1 MRFRSFYAAL
11 VVAAILAVGLGGCA
25 GGTTTGIPLGRSGG
39 TSPGSGTG
47 TPSSVPTS
55 NPTSPGG
62 SVPTS
67 SPTAPGGSGSGA
79 STGPSPGPAA
89 FYLPP
94 ATAPQLV
101 NTGIWS
107 AQPILVEG
115 ASSYRSGEYVYQ
127 GFLYDDHGAKGALDA
142 SQDDEQTAGALS
154 MPYGTYTYPTD
165 PKYGANAANLIE
177 FRLKL
182 TSSATA
188 FRATFNTMIDP
199 TVEAFT
205 IGLGGGST
213 SYAMPHGANASEPA
227 QYFITVYGTTADV
240 VNAATG
246 TVVAGAG
253 ATVQVDQTHR
263 QVTVLLPFST
273 FDPRGNT
280 ALRVA
285 VAAGLW
291 NASAGTYLVPGAT
304 SSATSPGGA
313 LVPSPAAFFDVGFRH
328 AEPAAGDSLNDE
340 TSLDAWWRESAQ
352 ALALTEGSLSSFYD
366 TVDMTKVAAG
376 VDDDMPGQPQGVPQT
391 GHINR
396 ILSSHWEP
404 FQGRA
409 FTGCQGLSS
418 ACPPEFGSALEPYS
432 IYVPNSPAP
441 SGGYQLT
448 LLLHS
453 LSCNYNQYANTNYE
467 SQFANRTIPS
477 IVFTT
482 EGRGP
487 DNWYTD
493 LSEAEVF
500 EVWSDVASRY
510 PINENAVALAGY
522 SMGGFATWKLGGRWP
537 DLFGKMQPTVGPPSD
552 AGEDLETMFAS
563 YRNIPI
569 RSWHAAADELVPLD
583 QSLPEEQTLSSLGLN
598 FEWDLFAPAEHL
610 TLALNDQF
618 DTAASWLGSVSTNDN
633 PPHVTYV
640 VQPSLDSSQYDIVA
654 THAYWLSG
662 VTTRTA
668 SPLTGTIDVLSHG
681 FGLGDPPTS
690 GTQPVSG
697 TLTGGEVSPAI
708 AYTGFKNTYGTPPAQ
723 PVADEL
729 TINATNI
736 ATVTIAPSRAKVD
749 CNAQLN
755 VTTDGPLAITLA
767 GCPNG
772 TSTYSSSKR
781 RESPHAGI
789 RSR

>member
-1 MRFRSFYAAL
+1 MRFRSFHAAL
-11 VVAAILAVGLGGCA
+11 AAVVVLGAGLSGCG
-25 GGTTTGIPLGRSGG
+25 GGTTTGIPPGRGG
-39 TSPGSGTG
+39 GSSPGSGA
-47 TPSSVPTS
+47 PT
-55 NPTSPGG
+55 

-67 SPTAPGGSGSGA
+67 SPTSPGGAVPTASPTSPGGSGSGP

-89 FYLPP
+89 LYLPP

-107 AQPILVEG
+107 APPILVEG

-127 GFLYDDHGAKGALDA
+127 GFLYDDHGAKGVLDVN
-142 SQDDEQTAGALS
+142 QDDEQIAGALS
-154 MPYGTYTYPTD
+154 MPSGTYTYPTA
-165 PKYGANAANLIE
+165 PNYGANAANLIE

-213 SYAMPHGANASEPA
+213 SYAMPHGANTSEPA
-227 QYFITVYGTTADV
+227 QYFITVHGTTADV
-240 VNAATG
+240 VSAATG
-246 TVVAGAG
+246 AAVAGA
-253 ATVQVDQTHR
+253 APTVQVDQTHR

-273 FDPRGNT
+273 FDPRSNT

-291 NASAGTYLVPGAT
+291 NATVGTYLVPGAI

-313 LVPSPAAFFDVGFRH
+313 ALPSPAAFFDVGFRH
-328 AEPAAGDSLNDE
+328 AEPAAGDSLDDE
-340 TSLDAWWRESAQ
+340 ITPDTWWRESQQ
-352 ALALTEGSLSSFYD
+352 ALALVTGSLSSFYD
-366 TVDMTKVAAG
+366 VVDMTKVAGG
-376 VDDDMPGQPQGVPQT
+376 VNDDMPGQPQGVPQT

-404 FQGRA
+404 FQGRD
-409 FTGCQGLSS
+409 FTGCQGLTT
-418 ACPPEFGSALEPYS
+418 ACAPEFGSALEPYS
-432 IYVPNSPAP
+432 IYVPSSPAP

-467 SQFANRTIPS
+467 SQFANRTVPS

-487 DNWYTD
+487 DNWYTG

-510 PINENAVALAGY
+510 PINENAVALTGY
-522 SMGGFATWKLGGRWP
+522 SMGGFATWKLGARWP
-537 DLFGKMQPTVGPPSD
+537 DLFGKMQPTVGPPID

-569 RSWHAAADELVPLD
+569 LSWHASADELVPVT
-583 QSLPEEQTLSSLGLN
+583 QSVPEEQTLSSLGLN

-618 DTAASWLGSVSTNDN
+618 DTAAVWLGTVSINDN

-640 VQPSLDSSQYDIVA
+640 VQPSLDSSQYDVVA
-654 THAYWLSG
+654 THGYWVSN
-662 VTTRTA
+662 VATRTA
-668 SPLTGTIDVLSHG
+668 STLTGTIDVLSHG
-681 FGLGDPPTS
+681 FGVGDPPTS
-690 GTQPVSG
+690 GTQTVIG

-708 AYTGFKNTYGTPPAQ
+708 AYTGFKNTYGTPPAE

-729 TINATNI
+729 TVNATNI

-749 CNAQLN
+749 CSAQLN

-767 GCPNG
+767 GCTNG
-772 TSTYSSSKR
+772 TTTYSASKR
-781 RESPHAGI
+781 REATHGMV
-789 RSR
+789 RRL